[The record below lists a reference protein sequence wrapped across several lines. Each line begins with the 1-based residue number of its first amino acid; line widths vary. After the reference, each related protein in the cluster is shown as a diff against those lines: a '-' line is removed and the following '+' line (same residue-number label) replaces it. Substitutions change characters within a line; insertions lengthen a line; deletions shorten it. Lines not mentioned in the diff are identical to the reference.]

1 MNQKL
6 LSSYDY
12 AEIPATEPSPLL
24 YWVSLLFITLGIAG
38 TAVFLE
44 ADKLTQGMPF
54 ERLLSYKLTSYA
66 NLLLA
71 GSGLLYLAHLRF
83 TAEVVGKWATG
94 LATAGAIGV
103 SAALLARWFESYHV
117 LQEGHAP
124 ITNLYEVTVL
134 FSAITVVLY
143 LAMES
148 VYRTRSAGAF
158 VMPIVLSAVLFEIWL
173 VSNGQANPSNL
184 MPALKSYWMHAHV
197 LANFI
202 GYGAFAVAAGA
213 GVMYLLRARAETR
226 GRPDAFAV
234 RALPGLQQ
242 IDDLIFKS
250 IAVGFPVFTLATILG
265 AAWAYEAWGG
275 YWSWDPKET
284 WALIVWLNYAA
295 WLHMRLI
302 KGLRGPVLA
311 WWAIVGLLVTAFAFL
326 GVNMFLSGLHSYGQ
340 L

>member
-1 MNQKL
+1 MNQEL
-6 LSSYDY
+6 LSY
-12 AEIPATEPSPLL
+12 AEPPEAVSSPLA
-24 YWVSLLFITLGIAG
+24 YWSSLLFITLGIAG
-38 TAVFLE
+38 MAIFFE

-54 ERLLSYKLTSYA
+54 EQLLSYKLISYA

-71 GSGLLYLAHLRF
+71 GSSLLYLAHLWF
-83 TAEVVGKWATG
+83 TAEAVGKWATG

-103 SAALLARWFESYHV
+103 SAALLARWFETYHV

-124 ITNLYEVTVL
+124 ISNLYEVMAL
-134 FSAITVVLY
+134 FSAITVVTY

-148 VYRTRSAGAF
+148 VYRSRSAGAF
-158 VMPIVLSAVLFEIWL
+158 VMPIVLGAVLFEIWL
-173 VSNGQANPSNL
+173 AANGQANPSNL

-213 GVMYLLRARAETR
+213 GVMYLLRARAEKS
-226 GRPDAFAV
+226 GRPDAFAL
-234 RALPGLQQ
+234 RALPGLRQ

-265 AAWAYEAWGG
+265 AAWAYDAWGG

-284 WALIVWLNYAA
+284 WSLIVWLVYATYFH
-295 WLHMRLI
+295 LRYV
-302 KGLRGPVLA
+302 KGWEGARMA
-311 WWAIVGLLVTAFAFL
+311 WWAILGFGVTLFCFL
-326 GVNMFLSGLHSYGQ
+326 GVNLFLSGLHSYGQ
-340 L
+340 LG